1 MPTISVIV
9 PVYNLEEEISKCI
22 LSILLQKFTDF
33 EIIAVDDGS
42 TDKSP
47 KILDE
52 LAKKYK
58 KLITVFHCRNK
69 GLSAARNYGLGKAT
83 GKYVAFIDGDDY
95 VDPNYL
101 SELYKSIVDN
111 NSDISVSGYT
121 EHNGEKM
128 HDFVPKSKVVSG
140 KDATKRLLRGQDNL
154 EVISWNK
161 LYKKS
166 LFKGIKFP
174 VGMNHEDNFTTYKL
188 YAKAD
193 KVSYIS
199 MPLYNYVR
207 RDKSI
212 TIKEK
217 TITRLTAK
225 LNAAKEAKK
234 YFKKDSKLYPAAE
247 FSEIL
252 AYFQFIDFSLKKEIP
267 KSNFKKYREKVLK
280 SKVQLDEKRTFYRNL
295 LKPFNGIFY
304 KIFRKLVK

>member
-58 KLITVFHCRNK
+58 KLITVFHCKNK

-128 HDFVPKSKVVSG
+128 HDFIPKRKVVSG
-140 KDATKRLLRGQDNL
+140 KDATERLLRGQDSL
-154 EVISWNK
+154 EIISWNK

-199 MPLYNYVR
+199 VR

-217 TITRLTAK
+217 TITRLAAK

-234 YFKKDSKLYPAAE
+234 YFKKDSKLYSAAE